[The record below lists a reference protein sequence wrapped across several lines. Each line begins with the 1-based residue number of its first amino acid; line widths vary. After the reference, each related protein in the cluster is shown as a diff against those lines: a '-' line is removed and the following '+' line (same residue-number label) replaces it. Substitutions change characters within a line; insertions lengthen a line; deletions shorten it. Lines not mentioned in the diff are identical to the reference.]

1 MALAGKELGKDVG
14 QWFGTST
21 AASAIKCVNDALF
34 CPLML
39 TCSSEVRTLVHN
51 FPEASLGISIA
62 VDGQI
67 FQTDVYSASHP
78 PSRSP
83 CTRKD
88 LRWGERAV
96 VVLIG
101 IRLGIDGVKP
111 IYYDT
116 IKANTLVTFSYAP
129 H

>member
-14 QWFGTST
+14 QWFGPST
-21 AASAIKCVNDALF
+21 ADGAIKCVNDTLF
-34 CPLML
+34 CPLTL
-39 TCSSEVRTLVHN
+39 TRSSELWFT
-51 FPEASLGISIA
+51 ISRRHRSVFLLPSITRFSR
-62 VDGQI
+62 QMYT
-67 FQTDVYSASHP
+67 QPHP
-78 PSRSP
+78 PSSSP
-83 CTRKD
+83 RPRKD

-101 IRLGIDGVKP
+101 IRLGIDGVNP

-116 IKANTLVTFSYAP
+116 IKANNLVTFSHAS

>member
-1 MALAGKELGKDVG
+1 VVRTQHCCWCDQVRKRCPVLSFDP
-14 QWFGTST
+14 
-21 AASAIKCVNDALF
+21 DLF
-34 CPLML
+34 Y
-39 TCSSEVRTLVHN
+39 RTLVHN
-51 FPEASLGISIA
+51 FPEALLGISIA
-62 VDGQI
+62 VDDQI

-78 PSRSP
+78 PSSSP
-83 CTRKD
+83 RPRKD

-101 IRLGIDGVKP
+101 IRLGIGGVNP

-116 IKANTLVTFSYAP
+116 IKANNLVTFSHAS

>member
-1 MALAGKELGKDVG
+1 MVRTQHCCWCDQVRKRCPVLSFDP
-14 QWFGTST
+14 
-21 AASAIKCVNDALF
+21 DLF
-34 CPLML
+34 F
-39 TCSSEVRTLVHN
+39 RTLVHN

-78 PSRSP
+78 PSSSP
-83 CTRKD
+83 RPRKD

-101 IRLGIDGVKP
+101 IRLGIDGVNP

-116 IKANTLVTFSYAP
+116 IKANKFITFHTRLTDILSRRYTRSYS
-129 H
+129 